1 MKKRSEFGKIKGVDL
16 LNALYHGLAAV
27 SIPFVGYLSQGKM
40 PDLKDG
46 YLLLSVFLGAVFA
59 DIFKRT
65 ATNSNGEAFK
75 KEK

>member
-16 LNALYHGLAAV
+16 LNAMYHGLAAV
-27 SIPFVGYLSQGKM
+27 SVPFVGYLAQGKA
-40 PDLKDG
+40 PDSEAL
-46 YLLLSVFLGAVFA
+46 YLLLSVFLGAFFA

-65 ATNSNGEAFK
+65 ATNSAGAVLK